1 MADSI
6 KCPNCNAN
14 LVFDADSQM
23 MVCEYCMSRFTAE
36 QLKNTIVPEA
46 PEDSDAGSRIHRAD
60 AKENIKKKLGDQG
73 VQFIC
78 NACGATVVTDANTS
92 ATFCAFCGSPAIRS
106 PAIESPASGADA
118 ISRVGQNSHR

>member
-46 PEDSDAGSRIHRAD
+46 KR
-60 AKENIKKKLGDQG
+60 
-73 VQFIC
+73 
-78 NACGATVVTDANTS
+78 T
-92 ATFCAFCGSPAIRS
+92 
-106 PAIESPASGADA
+106 
-118 ISRVGQNSHR
+118 